1 MGFFDRFRAPDI
13 NAGVQQFKSTPG
25 AVLVDVRE
33 ADEYAQG
40 RIPGSI
46 NIPLSRL
53 RDIEGEID
61 DYDTPLF
68 VYCLSGGRS
77 ARATAAL
84 VSMGYTAVNNIGGIS
99 AYNGKVES

>member
-25 AVLVDVRE
+25 AALIDVRE
-33 ADEYAQG
+33 EDEYAEG

-53 RDIEGEID
+53 RDIESKIEN
-61 DYDTPLF
+61 YDTPLF

-77 ARATAAL
+77 ASATAAL
-84 VSMGYTAVNNIGGIS
+84 VGMGYSTVNNIGGIS
-99 AYNGKVES
+99 AYNGKVER

>member
-13 NAGVQQFKSTPG
+13 NSGVQQFKSTPG
-25 AVLVDVRE
+25 AALIDVRE
-33 ADEYAQG
+33 EDEYLEG

-53 RDIEGEID
+53 RDIENEVD
-61 DYDTPLF
+61 SLNTPIF

-77 ARATAAL
+77 ASATAAL
-84 VSMGYTAVNNIGGIS
+84 VDMGYTTVSNIGGIG
-99 AYNGKVES
+99 AYKGKVER

>member
-13 NAGVQQFKSTPG
+13 NAGVQQFKSTPH
-25 AVLVDVRE
+25 AMLVDVRE

-53 RDIEGEID
+53 RDIESEID

>member
-13 NAGVQQFKSTPG
+13 NSGVQQFKSTPG

-33 ADEYAQG
+33 EDEYREG
-40 RIPGSI
+40 RIPESI
-46 NIPLSRL
+46 NVPLSRI
-53 RDIEGEID
+53 RDIENEVD
-61 DYDTPLF
+61 SLDTPIF

-84 VSMGYTAVNNIGGIS
+84 VGMGYTAVNNIGGIS
-99 AYNGKVES
+99 AYKGKVER

>member
-25 AVLVDVRE
+25 AALIDVRE
-33 ADEYAQG
+33 EDEYAEG

-53 RDIEGEID
+53 RDIENEVD
-61 DYDTPLF
+61 SLNTPIF

-77 ARATAAL
+77 ASATAAL
-84 VSMGYTAVNNIGGIS
+84 VDMGYTTVSNIGGIS
-99 AYNGKVES
+99 AYKGKVER